1 MMCELMQCHS
11 EEQFNEMYE
20 VVVDKFKDVPSVI
33 ALLEKS
39 WCGTTCNWRR
49 MWPKFGRLFSYG
61 NVDTNNIVE
70 RHWQYIKYTA
80 LRGRINRSITCLLQ
94 TLIGDSVSGS
104 CIGGTVIEWYKQKQA
119 ICESGRFIPRANCRE
134 QRIRY
139 KEAETILERYVKN
152 KDTLV
157 ILNDIRLLFSIQ
169 SMSHV
174 DVWYTVSIQC
184 NYCDCPDV
192 ATKCKHL
199 QGILMIIESHM
210 PDLMESLPII
220 QHAREMHFDDIQ
232 YNGDYN
238 NAENHGL
245 KTLEVDVHKNIT
257 VLQEALISLER
268 NIHVLGYD
276 DMYNIKGKMDELIIT
291 LHGFFLPLVIK
302 MPTSGTIK
310 MQQQNVGLN
319 RLGKRKLR
327 SDIVVQNDD
336 ILGSSPPKNRR
347 TGGVMQKIGDKSRKR
362 IRFPQKV
369 RIRCAHCDCNNL
381 IMADETRFYCAHYE
395 ALLPFGKQFSDS
407 HNMTSI
413 LKGKKV
419 MFDKDNINLMAGKIM
434 DVDFPLNASEMIYNI
449 GSDEGACFK
458 EVYASKTR
466 IIIT

>member
-1 MMCELMQCHS
+1 
-11 EEQFNEMYE
+11 
-20 VVVDKFKDVPSVI
+20 
-33 ALLEKS
+33 
-39 WCGTTCNWRR
+39 
-49 MWPKFGRLFSYG
+49 
-61 NVDTNNIVE
+61 
-70 RHWQYIKYTA
+70 
-80 LRGRINRSITCLLQ
+80 
-94 TLIGDSVSGS
+94 
-104 CIGGTVIEWYKQKQA
+104 
-119 ICESGRFIPRANCRE
+119 
-134 QRIRY
+134 
-139 KEAETILERYVKN
+139 
-152 KDTLV
+152 
-157 ILNDIRLLFSIQ
+157 
-169 SMSHV
+169 
-174 DVWYTVSIQC
+174 
-184 NYCDCPDV
+184 
-192 ATKCKHL
+192 
-199 QGILMIIESHM
+199 MIIESHM

-232 YNGDYN
+232 YNGDHN

-291 LHGFFLPLVIK
+291 LHCFFPPPVIK

-336 ILGSSPPKNRR
+336 ILGSSPAKNR

-369 RIRCAHCDCNNL
+369 RIRSAHCDCNNL
-381 IMADETRFYCAHYE
+381 IMADETRFYCTHCE

-449 GSDEGACFK
+449 VSDEGACFK